1 MISSSELRRVAAF
14 SDLLDDQVEWFLNHA
29 QEAALLAGE
38 TFVKQGD
45 PADWMFIFLEGLFQW
60 RGEFGGDTV
69 SLPAQAGDVSGVFP
83 FSRMKRFTV
92 TGRALTNGRL
102 IKFPACRF
110 SELVQR
116 MPELT
121 TRLVGMM
128 SDRIR
133 EGTRIEQQR
142 DRLVSLGKLSA
153 GLAHELNNP
162 ASAAKRAADQMR
174 HTLTRM
180 RSASFELWR
189 QPLDDSCKTRIEEM
203 EASLLQ
209 SEATQLDG
217 LALSDLEERLES
229 ILMSHGHTD
238 SWQMSAALAECN
250 MTPDMLTSLLAQLD
264 SSAARAALM
273 RISACAELSCLLNS
287 IEGSTARISDLVLT
301 IKQYTYMDQAELQ
314 NVDVVRSLETTLDTL
329 AHSLQSG
336 INVLRSYEPVP
347 LLVNT
352 AGNELNQVWTNIIE
366 NAIDAMQ
373 GWGELRVRTFHEDHY
388 VVVEIADT
396 GPGIPAEVRPF
407 IFDPFFT
414 TKGVGEGTG
423 LGLNT
428 VQTIVRK
435 LGGNIQVSSRPGD
448 TRFQIWLPVTDPIEF
463 GGQLKMEPRA
473 QPEA

>member
-1 MISSSELRRVAAF
+1 
-14 SDLLDDQVEWFLNHA
+14 
-29 QEAALLAGE
+29 
-38 TFVKQGD
+38 
-45 PADWMFIFLEGLFQW
+45 
-60 RGEFGGDTV
+60 
-69 SLPAQAGDVSGVFP
+69 
-83 FSRMKRFTV
+83 
-92 TGRALTNGRL
+92 
-102 IKFPACRF
+102 
-110 SELVQR
+110 

-153 GLAHELNNP
+153 GLAHKLNNP

-189 QPLDDSCKTRIEEM
+189 QPLDNSCKTRIEEM

-209 SEATQLDG
+209 SGATQLVG
-217 LALSDLEERLES
+217 LALSDLEERLDS
-229 ILMSHGHTD
+229 ILMSHGHAD

-250 MTPDMLTSLLAQLD
+250 MTPDMLTLLLAELD
-264 SSAARAALM
+264 SSVARAALI
-273 RISACAELSCLLNS
+273 RISACAELSCLLNA
-287 IEGSTARISDLVLT
+287 IEGSTARISDLVRT
-301 IKQYTYMDQAELQ
+301 VKQYTYMDQAQLQ

-329 AHSLQSG
+329 GHSLQSG
-336 INVLRSYEPVP
+336 IKVLRSYQPVP
-347 LLVNT
+347 LLMNT

-366 NAIDAMQ
+366 NAIDAMP
-373 GWGELRVRTFHEDHY
+373 GGGELRVRTFHEDHY

-463 GGQLKMEPRA
+463 GRQLNTGLGA